1 MDHRLGVDIYLYVYF
16 VMPQIALKPR
26 WHICEFKQETM
37 SIAVNLFTRKLR
49 FRCKYLKH
57 NLNFMIN
64 FNETIFWSD
73 SMITLSWIQGGSSK
87 WNLFVLNRI
96 SKILAVSEARQ

>member
-1 MDHRLGVDIYLYVYF
+1 
-16 VMPQIALKPR
+16 
-26 WHICEFKQETM
+26 
-37 SIAVNLFTRKLR
+37 
-49 FRCKYLKH
+49 
-57 NLNFMIN
+57 MIN